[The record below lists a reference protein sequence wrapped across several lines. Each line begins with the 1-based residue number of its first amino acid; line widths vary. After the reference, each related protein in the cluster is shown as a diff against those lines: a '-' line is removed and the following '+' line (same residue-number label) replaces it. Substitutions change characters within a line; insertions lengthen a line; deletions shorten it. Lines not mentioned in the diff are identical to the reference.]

1 MKLHRHVVPCGGRS
15 YTVITLRPGTC
26 ARFSGNYHHGTW
38 HILSDLH
45 GAQVLARL
53 LWGLAYQRVP
63 GTLVLIDRPQLDPEP
78 FSAEPADPI
87 ALVPSEL
94 TSLPDRAAR
103 EIRAC
108 LPLTRSAGTVRWQT
122 PGLDVALAK
131 HGTAAWNIQ
140 ADNWRHADRPGDS
153 RISRTG
159 GLVVFAGLPHVLKR
173 WAVEVAR
180 LGSFLSPHGMD
191 YVYLGHGSCR
201 ADGEVQVFTD
211 YRQRVSAARVGRRE
225 VLAEIPQPL
234 PPADTEKLIWDRGT
248 AIRQHRHPHPVQ
260 AGQAGQARQTGQ
272 AGQAGQKG
280 QAGQTGQTGQTG
292 QDDASQRWAAC

>member
-1 MKLHRHVVPCGGRS
+1 MKLHRHVVPGGGRS

-26 ARFSGNYHHGTW
+26 ARFSGNYYHGTW
-38 HILSDLH
+38 HVLSDLH

-78 FSAEPADPI
+78 FSAELADPI

-103 EIRAC
+103 EIRAR

-122 PGLDVALAK
+122 PGLDIALAAK
-131 HGTAAWNIQ
+131 QGTVAWNTQ
-140 ADNWRHADRPGDS
+140 TDNWRHASRPGDS
-153 RISRTG
+153 RVSRTG
-159 GLVVFAGLPHVLKR
+159 GLVVFAGLQHVLKR

-180 LGSFLSPHGMD
+180 LGRFLSPHGMD
-191 YVYLGHGSCR
+191 YVYLGDGSCR

-225 VLAEIPQPL
+225 VLAEIPRPR

-248 AIRQHRHPHPVQ
+248 AIRQRRQRRPVQ
-260 AGQAGQARQTGQ
+260 P
-272 AGQAGQKG
+272 G
-280 QAGQTGQTGQTG
+280 QAGQTSQ
-292 QDDASQRWAAC
+292 ASQASQDGVSQWWSAC